1 MQWIKR
7 VFGEAARR
15 QQVTG
20 ISQPTLIMALEP
32 RMMFD
37 GAVAA
42 TAVEAAKPTDAQD
55 AAAADKAGASSASK
69 DNADSHAATS
79 DARSDAGQGAV
90 AGSGRNVVFVDSRVQ
105 DAQQLLQGVAAN
117 TDVVFLDSRG
127 NGVQQMAQYLAAH
140 PGAASVQII
149 AHGNAGDLWLG

>member
-42 TAVEAAKPTDAQD
+42 TAAEAAKPTDAQD

-69 DNADSHAATS
+69 DNADSSHAATS
-79 DARSDAGQGAV
+79 DARSDAGQGAA
-90 AGSGRNVVFVDSRVQ
+90 AGSGRNVVFVDS
-105 DAQQLLQGVAAN
+105 
-117 TDVVFLDSRG
+117 
-127 NGVQQMAQYLAAH
+127 
-140 PGAASVQII
+140 
-149 AHGNAGDLWLG
+149 